1 MVIIV
6 LFLSRHVDMEVDNY
20 VTNTMALI
28 NVLFLFLAFENNKN
42 IIMLVSWFFGLLG
55 RLFVACSFVCSFVR
69 SLVPLF
75 VHSFH
80 LLSRSLARLFVS
92 LFVCL

>member
-42 IIMLVSWFFGLLG
+42 IIMLVSLFLVCWVVCLLLV
-55 RLFVACSFVCSFVR
+55 RSFVLSFVR
-69 SLVPLF
+69 
-75 VHSFH
+75 
-80 LLSRSLARLFVS
+80 
-92 LFVCL
+92 

>member
-1 MVIIV
+1 VVIIV

-42 IIMLVSWFFGLLG
+42 IIMLVSLFLVCWVVCLLLV
-55 RLFVACSFVCSFVR
+55 RSFVLSFVR
-69 SLVPLF
+69 
-75 VHSFH
+75 
-80 LLSRSLARLFVS
+80 
-92 LFVCL
+92 